1 MTLGGTEQVATA
13 HCPNERTLDP
23 QSAARQTHLC
33 PSQPHYG
40 LHPAMFSGN
49 DSLVL
54 VASVMYVCLRHVYV
68 SVCLSVCLCLCALCF
83 RCLCVEG
90 QSGVGALLTKYS
102 RVSTQKGIKL
112 YTARRWYDATWHM
125 TMISYQRCYHQLL
138 LSMTYWLIV
147 TTYSDNITIDFVIT
161 QW

>member
-68 SVCLSVCLCLCALCF
+68 SVCLSVCLSMSVCIVFQMSVCGRSVWCWCTANKVQPSVHTERHQTIHCQEMI
-83 RCLCVEG
+83 RCHLTHDNDII
-90 QSGVGALLTKYS
+90 SALLSSALT
-102 RVSTQKGIKL
+102 VN
-112 YTARRWYDATWHM
+112 D
-125 TMISYQRCYHQLL
+125 LL
-138 LSMTYWLIV
+138 TD
-147 TTYSDNITIDFVIT
+147 SDNL
-161 QW
+161 